1 MTAFRHGLVIG
12 KFYPPHAGH
21 LYLASAAA
29 RHCDQVTVVCMAATQ
44 ESIPLALRVA
54 WLREALAE
62 HANITVSGIVDDVPV
77 DYHDPAIWQAHE
89 DLMREAIAEADAMRG
104 SAGATARAAAGKG
117 QAPASAAGREDA
129 ATPDGGAVAT
139 MIPGRTSESAEPA
152 PAALPVDAVFT
163 SEGYGDELARRFGA
177 ASVCLDPAR
186 ALYPVSGTAVR
197 ADPLAH
203 WDLLPPA
210 VQAWLCLR
218 VVIVG
223 AESTGKS
230 TLAANLARHY
240 RQQPGLLSRTR
251 QVAEF
256 GREHSQDKLAIARA
270 RARQSGRPAPG
281 PEQLDWCSPEFEFI
295 ARRQNTLENAAARHS
310 GPLLVCDTDAF
321 ATGIWHERYM
331 GAPSPA
337 LAPLATPASPHRLYL
352 LSDVQAVPFTQD
364 GLRDGEHVRD
374 WMQGRFEQ
382 ALAASGH
389 AWQRVGGNEE
399 QMLAQALA
407 HIDACLHRLWRFAAP
422 LG

>member
-1 MTAFRHGLVIG
+1 MSAFRHGLVIG

-44 ESIPLALRVA
+44 ESIPLGLRVA

-62 HANITVSGIVDDVPV
+62 HANLTVSGIIDDVPV

-89 DLMREAIAEADAMRG
+89 DLMREAIAAADAARSSDSRTG
-104 SAGATARAAAGKG
+104 EPQAGGTPEAE
-117 QAPASAAGREDA
+117 AS
-129 ATPDGGAVAT
+129 P
-139 MIPGRTSESAEPA
+139 I
-152 PAALPVDAVFT
+152 PVDAVFT
-163 SEGYGDELARRFGA
+163 SEGYGEELARRFNATG
-177 ASVCLDPAR
+177 VCLDPAR
-186 ALYPVSGTAVR
+186 GLYPVSGTAVR

-203 WDLLPPA
+203 WDLLPPM

-230 TLAANLARHY
+230 TLAANLARHF

-270 RARQSGRPAPG
+270 RARQAGLPLPG
-281 PEQLDWCSPEFEFI
+281 PDQLDWNSSEFEFI
-295 ARRQNTLENAAARHS
+295 ARRQNAQENAAARQS
-310 GPLLVCDTDAF
+310 GPILICDTDAF
-321 ATGIWHERYM
+321 ATGLWHERYM
-331 GAPSPA
+331 GTPSPA

-364 GLRDGEHVRD
+364 GLRDGEHIRD
-374 WMQGRFEQ
+374 WMHGRFEQ
-382 ALAASGH
+382 ALADSGH
-389 AWQRVGGNEE
+389 AWRRVSGNEQ
-399 QMLAQALA
+399 QMLAQAIA
-407 HIDACLHRLWRFAAP
+407 HIDEHLRQLWRFAAP

>member
-1 MTAFRHGLVIG
+1 MSDFRHGLVIG

-29 RHCDQVTVVCMAATQ
+29 RHCGQVTVVCMAATQ
-44 ESIPLALRVA
+44 ESIPLDLRLA
-54 WLREALAE
+54 WLREALAH
-62 HANITVSGIVDDVPV
+62 HANVTVSGIVDDVPV

-89 DLMREAIAEADAMRG
+89 DLMRKAIAKADATRARPSGERRG
-104 SAGATARAAAGKG
+104 AGATL
-117 QAPASAAGREDA
+117 AP
-129 ATPDGGAVAT
+129 V
-139 MIPGRTSESAEPA
+139 
-152 PAALPVDAVFT
+152 PVDAVFT
-163 SEGYGDELARRFGA
+163 SEGYGDELARRFNA
-177 ASVCLDPAR
+177 ANVCLDPAR
-186 ALYPVSGTAVR
+186 ALYPVSGTALR

-203 WDLLPPA
+203 WDLLPPM

-230 TLAANLARHY
+230 TLACNLARHY
-240 RQQPGLLSRTR
+240 QRQPGLFSRTR

-270 RARQSGRPAPG
+270 RARQVGLPAPG
-281 PEQLDWCSPEFEFI
+281 PEQLDWSSAEFELI
-295 ARRQNTLENAAARHS
+295 ARRQRALENAAARHS
-310 GPLLVCDTDAF
+310 GPLLICDTDAF
-321 ATGIWHERYM
+321 ATGLWHERYM

-337 LAPLATPASPHRLYL
+337 LAPLAMPATPHRLYL

-364 GLRDGEHVRD
+364 GLRDGEHIRE
-374 WMQGRFEQ
+374 WMHGRFEQ
-382 ALAASGH
+382 ALAEGCH
-389 AWQRVGGNEE
+389 AWRRVSGDEQ

-407 HIDACLHRLWRFAAP
+407 HIDDHFRGLWRFAPP

>member
-1 MTAFRHGLVIG
+1 MTDFRHGLVIG

-29 RHCDQVTVVCMAATQ
+29 RHCEQVTVVCMAATQ
-44 ESIPLALRVA
+44 ESIPLERRVA

-62 HANITVSGIVDDVPV
+62 HANVTVSGIVDDVPV

-89 DLMREAIAEADAMRG
+89 DLMREAIANADAARASACSAKAVMAHPTPASVVIRG
-104 SAGATARAAAGKG
+104 SSGTPAAAGAAVATSGRQGRLAG
-117 QAPASAAGREDA
+117 QAPSP
-129 ATPDGGAVAT
+129 T
-139 MIPGRTSESAEPA
+139 
-152 PAALPVDAVFT
+152 PVDAVFT
-163 SEGYGDELARRFGA
+163 SEGYGEELARRFNA

-197 ADPLAH
+197 ADPVAH
-203 WDLLPPA
+203 WDLLPA
-210 VQAWLCLR
+210 MVQAWLCLR

-230 TLAANLARHY
+230 TLAANLTRHY
-240 RQQPGLLSRTR
+240 QQQPGLFSRTR
-251 QVAEF
+251 LVAEF

-270 RARQSGRPAPG
+270 QARRAGRPLPG
-281 PEQLDWCSPEFEFI
+281 PEQLDWSPEEFEFI
-295 ARRQNTLENAAARHS
+295 ARRQNALENTAARAS
-310 GPLLVCDTDAF
+310 GPLLICDTDAF
-321 ATGIWHERYM
+321 ATSLWHERYM

-337 LAPLATPASPHRLYL
+337 LVPLATPASPHRLYL

-364 GLRDGEHVRD
+364 GLRDGEHIRE
-374 WMQGRFEQ
+374 WMHGRFGQ
-382 ALAASGH
+382 ALAASDH
-389 AWQRVGGNEE
+389 ACRRVSGDEA

-407 HIDACLHRLWRFAAP
+407 HIDEHLPTLWRFAAP